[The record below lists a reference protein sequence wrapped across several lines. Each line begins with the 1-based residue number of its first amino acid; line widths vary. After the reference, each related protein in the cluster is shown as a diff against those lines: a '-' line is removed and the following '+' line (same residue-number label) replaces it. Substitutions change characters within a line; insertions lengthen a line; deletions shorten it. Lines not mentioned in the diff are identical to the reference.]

1 MRMVFL
7 KMREIPSGC
16 ISIGLRLFLAQLGVP
31 VFLPSHEA
39 QKIGH
44 MKTKKGIHL
53 VAPSKEVKAMQE
65 HVPTARLQKYGFIA
79 DIVSSSNQEN
89 GTIYH
94 YVIQPEHSREI
105 VFWGQELSF
114 KRALDS
120 VESFFEPYRRAVRT
134 A

>member
-1 MRMVFL
+1 VNG
-7 KMREIPSGC
+7 SN
-16 ISIGLRLFLAQLGVP
+16 
-31 VFLPSHEA
+31 HEGKA
-39 QKIGH
+39 HFMERQPDKQ
-44 MKTKKGIHL
+44 TGIHL
-53 VAPSKEVKAMQE
+53 VSEDKDEKRGNVHE

-79 DIVSSSNQEN
+79 DIVVSTDKDA

-94 YVIQPEHSREI
+94 YVVQPEGSREI

-120 VESFFEPYRRAVRT
+120 VESFFEPYRQALRA

>member
-1 MRMVFL
+1 
-7 KMREIPSGC
+7 MREIPSGC
-16 ISIGLRLFLAQLGVP
+16 LSIGLRLYLAQLGVTH
-31 VFLPSHEA
+31 FLPSKKRGNRA
-39 QKIGH
+39 
-44 MKTKKGIHL
+44 MKKEKGIHL
-53 VAPSKEVKAMQE
+53 VAPSKEVREMQE

-79 DIVSSSNQEN
+79 DIVSSSHQEN

-120 VESFFEPYRRAVRT
+120 VESFFEPYRRAARP